1 MAVCK
6 TCGHA
11 IADEPAKASPFCP
24 RCGVSHDAE
33 AVPKPG
39 AWDSRIY
46 LLYAVAPL
54 LAVLLVLLVKWWR
67 GW

>member
-11 IADEPAKASPFCP
+11 VTDEQAKASPFCP

-33 AVPKPG
+33 AAPG
-39 AWDSRIY
+39 CGRETWLWMIY
-46 LLYAVAPL
+46 LLAPA
-54 LAVLLVLLVKWWR
+54 LAAILVGLFLWLR
-67 GW
+67 GG